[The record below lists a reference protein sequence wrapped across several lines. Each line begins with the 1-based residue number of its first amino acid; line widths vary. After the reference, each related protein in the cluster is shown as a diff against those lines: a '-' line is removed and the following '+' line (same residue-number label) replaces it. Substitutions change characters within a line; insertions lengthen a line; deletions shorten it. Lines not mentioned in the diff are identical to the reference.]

1 MTLGKVLVVDDEPEV
16 RCLLQDFLAG
26 RGYEVI
32 VAADGREALS
42 ALGSARPDVVLLDVV
57 MPGMDGVETL
67 RRITMADPAP
77 QVIMLSAKADLG
89 VTSRLLALGA
99 VDHVTK
105 PFDLDYLDQAV
116 SLQLAA
122 SRGR

>member
-16 RCLLQDFLAG
+16 RCLLRDVLAG

-32 VAADGREALS
+32 VAADGPEALS

-67 RRITMADPAP
+67 RRITMADPAA
-77 QVIMLSAKADLG
+77 QVIMLSARADLG
-89 VTSRLLALGA
+89 ITSRLLALGA
-99 VDHVTK
+99 ADYISK
-105 PFDLDYLDQAV
+105 PIDLDYLDQAV